1 MPRNRRRNKRRLEET
16 EEGAAGAERPPPPSG
31 SAAKAPRFGAS
42 ASSSS
47 SPSARKVAENPERRR
62 GSSSS
67 SDSDSSSD
75 DDSGDSDTDE
85 RDLAAVERTMIC
97 NYKTIPVNVR
107 FIDTSTDR
115 PLSEATGD
123 HRTNIY
129 LRVHQSKGGT
139 QDDAHK
145 SAIFVTNFT
154 SMATTSDIAN
164 LFGNVLGVGVKSV
177 VFGGLAGKVAGL
189 GDSWASGKVVLRYA
203 LVTLGSSADV
213 KCVMGWVGP
222 QPLEWEIPAGSH
234 SDEGG
239 RPRNSMEGWMHHHKS
254 LQPTIDSAQ
263 EDADRH
269 MEEFMARRETLKKQ
283 LDARR
288 MAPDEDG
295 FQLVKRKHT
304 ARSSGNTRAS
314 NRKSRRRKKK
324 GGGKELHDFYRFQLR
339 ETKRNKL
346 AELRER
352 FAEDKKRVEALRAK
366 KKFKLASSR

>member
-1 MPRNRRRNKRRLEET
+1 MGSLQERLALPQTCRETEAHKRRLSRRK
-16 EEGAAGAERPPPPSG
+16 AAGAERPPPPSG

-85 RDLAAVERTMIC
+85 RDVAAVERTMIC

-145 SAIFVTNFT
+145 SAIFVTFT
-154 SMATTSDIAN
+154 NTPR
-164 LFGNVLGVGVKSV
+164 
-177 VFGGLAGKVAGL
+177 
-189 GDSWASGKVVLRYA
+189 RY
-203 LVTLGSSADV
+203 
-213 KCVMGWVGP
+213 
-222 QPLEWEIPAGSH
+222 
-234 SDEGG
+234 
-239 RPRNSMEGWMHHHKS
+239 R
-254 LQPTIDSAQ
+254 
-263 EDADRH
+263 
-269 MEEFMARRETLKKQ
+269 
-283 LDARR
+283 
-288 MAPDEDG
+288 
-295 FQLVKRKHT
+295 
-304 ARSSGNTRAS
+304 
-314 NRKSRRRKKK
+314 
-324 GGGKELHDFYRFQLR
+324 
-339 ETKRNKL
+339 
-346 AELRER
+346 
-352 FAEDKKRVEALRAK
+352 
-366 KKFKLASSR
+366 